1 MTMDANVPLLRRA
14 RPLLGTLVAIQ
25 LHVDGIEE
33 HEAGRAAEQAFAVIA
48 TIHRAMSAHEP
59 ASDLARLAQ
68 ARPGEPLAV
77 DAHTVAVLRLAQHWA
92 RTSNGAFDAQA
103 AGEALARR
111 QLRPALAQ
119 CAGGGASLAG
129 LRFLDVRT
137 VLPEGALAIDL
148 GGIAKGYAVD
158 QAVAALRASGVSSG
172 LVNAGGDL
180 RAFGPHAWPIELQH
194 PVITARTRPLVRLRD
209 AAIASSVA
217 SVDAGFVRTRRRAA
231 HWTGS
236 TVLAR
241 DCATADALT
250 KWALQDAEPS
260 LRLRRTLRQHGA
272 RLWRT

>member
-25 LHVDGIEE
+25 LHVDEIEE

-48 TIHRAMSAHEP
+48 TIHRAMSPHEP

-68 ARPGEPLAV
+68 ARPGEPL
-77 DAHTVAVLRLAQHWA
+77 AVLRLAQHWA

-250 KWALQDAEPS
+250 KLALQDAEPS
-260 LRLRRTLRQHGA
+260 LRLRGTLRQHGA